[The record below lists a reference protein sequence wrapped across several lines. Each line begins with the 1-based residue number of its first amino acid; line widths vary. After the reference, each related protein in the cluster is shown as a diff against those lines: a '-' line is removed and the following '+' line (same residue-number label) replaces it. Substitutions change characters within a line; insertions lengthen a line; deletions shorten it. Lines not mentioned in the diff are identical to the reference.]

1 MVNLTLWG
9 MIRKTSSSVLL
20 RSSIISIRPC
30 QGQERSPIE
39 RIPTFEDDD
48 KKREDFTTRAKNI
61 KPDPV
66 IPHLQ
71 KKSKAVGCK
80 GGKKSRGISCLGV
93 APIFMSQSMPRSL
106 VREPACP
113 DYWRI
118 NSRHRAACVRVRT
131 DHESLF
137 LSHVR
142 VRFLGG
148 APLSLPQSCQ
158 NALARYFLLLF
169 FFFFLQYNFCPLCLS
184 SGVMPLF

>member
-1 MVNLTLWG
+1 

-71 KKSKAVGCK
+71 KNPKLWVAREAKNLAV
-80 GGKKSRGISCLGV
+80 SRVWEWPQFSCLNRCLDPSSFVG
-93 APIFMSQSMPRSL
+93 R
-106 VREPACP
+106 
-113 DYWRI
+113 
-118 NSRHRAACVRVRT
+118 RALIIDA
-131 DHESLF
+131 
-137 LSHVR
+137 
-142 VRFLGG
+142 
-148 APLSLPQSCQ
+148 
-158 NALARYFLLLF
+158 
-169 FFFFLQYNFCPLCLS
+169 
-184 SGVMPLF
+184 